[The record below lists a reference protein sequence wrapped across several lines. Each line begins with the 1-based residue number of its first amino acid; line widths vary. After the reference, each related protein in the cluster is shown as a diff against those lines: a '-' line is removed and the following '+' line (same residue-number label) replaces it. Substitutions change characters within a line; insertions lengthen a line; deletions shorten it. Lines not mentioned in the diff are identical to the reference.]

1 MSILIDFI
9 KSCAIGECNTLLESG
24 YNVNEYIICNMPSGI
39 TTPII
44 EAILTSTDQIC
55 ALLLKFGANPNV
67 KHYTGFTPLEFAV
80 RRGLYTKCKILLE
93 NGADANDNSLYYICS
108 SEGIDKPT
116 TLKIMSVLLEH
127 GANPN
132 GLGPKSEISCSC
144 LAAAASQYYEDDA
157 EEMCMLLLRSG
168 ADVNKPG
175 AGNWT
180 ALMKAAYH
188 HHPRLCELFIRLGA
202 SVHQTNKRNI
212 TPLIAAMLFGKKA
225 RDLDHKRYVICNL
238 LLKYGADV
246 NTVDTSGSTALTEIS
261 AGGDFNTCRLLLEN
275 GAYLHFISGELHYNS
290 FPLHLL
296 VTGGDIVDD
305 KKYHDTYCLFRQ
317 YGARITEI
325 NLNLLFNG
333 RPYSGMWK
341 HSEYFAKVQKFIE
354 KDFDETVTFDRRS
367 SLLALY
373 VADD

>member
-9 KSCAIGECNTLLESG
+9 KSRDIDACNTLLESG
-24 YNVNEYIICNMPSGI
+24 YNVNEYIECNMPFGM

-67 KHYTGFTPLEFAV
+67 KHYTGFTPLEFTAH
-80 RRGLYTKCKILLE
+80 RGLYTKCRILLA
-93 NGADANDNSLYYICS
+93 NGADANDHSLYYICS
-108 SEGIDKPT
+108 SEGFDRST
-116 TLKIMSVLLEH
+116 TLEIMNALLEH

-132 GLGPKSEISCSC
+132 GLCPKSEISC
-144 LAAAASQYYEDDA
+144 LAAAASQYYADQA

-175 AGNWT
+175 VGNWT

-202 SVHQTNKRNI
+202 LVHQTNKRNI
-212 TPLIAAMLFGKKA
+212 TPLMAAMMFGKKA
-225 RDLDHKRYVICNL
+225 RERDSERYAICDL

-246 NTVDTSGSTALTEIS
+246 NAVCTSGSTALTEIS
-261 AGGDFNTCRLLLEN
+261 AGGDFDTCRLLLEN
-275 GAYLHFISGELHYNS
+275 GAYLHFRGNLHYDS
-290 FPLHLL
+290 CPLHLL

-305 KKYHDTYCLFRQ
+305 KKYRDTYYLFRQ
-317 YGARITEI
+317 YGAKITEI
-325 NLNLLFNG
+325 NLDLIFDG
-333 RPYSGMWK
+333 KPWMWK
-341 HSEYFAKVQKFIE
+341 SSKYFPKVQKFIE
-354 KDFDETVTFDRRS
+354 KEFDETVAFDRRF
-367 SLLALY
+367 SLLAIY
-373 VADD
+373 ISEY